1 MHPPRDTLYRLCFKK
16 LYYTTSCIVSI
27 RWSVHVNAPS
37 RLCLFNHLHSCLPLG
52 MAANRPPTTGSAPV
66 RPIVIAGPS
75 GSGKSTLLRRLF
87 AEFPDKFG
95 FSVSRE
101 FMRKYLG
108 KGIITEGWGSIIVCY
123 VERPMYAAV
132 FRDVFSILSSIDI
145 NHKRIGNCSRELN
158 APIHFLAGRPCLKM

>member
-123 VERPMYAAV
+123 VERPMFHQNGGFLWY
-132 FRDVFSILSSIDI
+132 L
-145 NHKRIGNCSRELN
+145 HQLN
-158 APIHFLAGRPCLKM
+158 KIYVC